1 MSRAREAARLAN
13 KQILT
18 VSTGNDKLGIGS
30 TSPVTK
36 LDVEGNITA
45 DDAFLRDA
53 NIVSVGVTNL
63 SVSGVSTFT
72 GNVSGIGTLETQHLN
87 VTGVNTSFF
96 SGNVGI
102 NTTLSRQ
109 QIGMGGPVGE
119 ELVVYS
125 ENNVVVNLVSA
136 RTDANQSI
144 GSIGF
149 ATFLQHNGQ
158 QQRAG
163 SISCRVDGDMMIF
176 AGNSDQGIR
185 IDGQDGRVN
194 LNYGGNEKVVT
205 MSNGAQINGICSATE
220 FTGDTITFTN
230 LEKSNIFDDGELG
243 FDSSQGLLLR
253 RTQQGVS
260 GATVTVLD
268 GANVSAGSG
277 MSITNLGSGDT
288 GTGQIVFS
296 VDLSSYAI
304 TSNQTLTLTSS
315 TISIDATGHIK
326 SGKGSGGVAL
336 SINDGYG
343 NANVTFNHLAG
354 VPEQIGNSLRIETNT
369 DATSNPTFNFEG
381 KAAPSTSALSLDT
394 MMTLSATDGLTVSS
408 NGGRI
413 NCGQIMFDDGN
424 ASLDDYEEGT
434 WTPSYSATGLTIT
447 SYDQRNGGYVK
458 IGNVVYIWGRLR
470 TDGVSY
476 SGGNSSNNVLVI
488 GLPYR
493 NINDSNY
500 RGGLHIN
507 YANNFNYN
515 DPVSGLMAL
524 NNTTIAIYGRDLD
537 TMLNTLGGIHQLKN
551 EDMSTGTNKNNIY
564 FWGSYLTDQGN

>member
-102 NTTLSRQ
+102 NTTLSREQ
-109 QIGMGGPVGE
+109 GMGGIGE